1 MFTIKLYLG
10 MKKDLEDVLLKTFK
24 ISSKDGETVKIFSGG
39 ELCGSGDGLGAGGRE
54 GLIGVI

>member
-1 MFTIKLYLG
+1 

-39 ELCGSGDGLGAGGRE
+39 ELCVGRKILVRNTVE
-54 GLIGVI
+54 RSIINIYS